1 MKKKVVIIGGGNIA
15 GTVHVPHYQNRK
27 ELEVVAVLG
36 RNAERAEAFAKRHA
50 IPRFYTDGDE
60 MYAAEKPDIV
70 SVCTPNSFHYP
81 AVMKA
86 LENGCHVLCEK
97 PPAISA
103 DEAWDMHQAAK
114 ARNLVLA
121 YNFHNRFAE
130 DVKIV
135 REKAAAGLLGDI
147 YVTKVQALRRSGVPA
162 WGYFTNKELQGG
174 GPLIDIG
181 VHMLDAAMY
190 VLGFPAVKRVTAK
203 QFQKIGKK
211 KSHGSFGEWDPKKY
225 EVEDS
230 LFGFIELEGGNLLQI
245 ETSFALH
252 IIEESVMD
260 VTFMADKAGATLFPA
275 HIHTDK
281 HGELVTLYQKKQAD
295 PDRQRKSMEAFIDR
309 CLGKEV
315 MIADS
320 EQGYIIQR
328 IVEALYE
335 SAEKGES
342 VSLWPDNR
350 H

>member
-1 MKKKVVIIGGGNIA
+1 MEKKKAVIIGGGNIA
-15 GTVHVPHYQNRK
+15 EAVHVPHYREQK
-27 ELEVVAVLG
+27 AIEVVAVLG
-36 RNAERAEAFAKRHA
+36 RNAERVQAFAERNA
-50 IPRFYTDGDE
+50 IPRFYTDADE
-60 MYAAEKPDIV
+60 MYAVENPDIA
-70 SVCTPNSFHYP
+70 SVCTPNSFHYA

-103 DEAWDMHQAAK
+103 DEAWKMHQAAK
-114 ARNLVLA
+114 ARSLVLA

-130 DVKIV
+130 DVKII

-147 YVTKVQALRRSGVPA
+147 YVTKVQALRRSGIPG

-203 QFQKIGKK
+203 QFQKIGTQ
-211 KSHGSFGEWDPKKY
+211 KSSGSFGEWDPQKY

-230 LFGFIELEGGNLLQI
+230 LFGFIELEGGGLLQI

-252 IIEESVMD
+252 IKEDSIMNAA
-260 VTFMADKAGATLFPA
+260 FMGDQAGATLFPA
-275 HIHTDK
+275 HIHTDRDGK
-281 HGELVTLYQKKQAD
+281 LVTLYQKNQAD
-295 PDRQRKSMEAFIDR
+295 PECQRKSMAAFIDN
-309 CLGKEV
+309 CLGKEA
-315 MIADS
+315 MIADG
-320 EQGYIIQR
+320 EQGFLIQQ
-328 IVEALYE
+328 IVEALYR

-342 VSLWPDNR
+342 VSL
-350 H
+350 